1 MSKPTVHIVVYS
13 GFVEEAFADFDVD
26 VVVYDLDCQDP
37 EQKELLK
44 QEIEKA
50 KVGCRPI
57 DIM

>member
-26 VVVYDLDCQDP
+26 VVVYDLDCPDP
-37 EQKELLK
+37 EQKKLIK

-50 KVGCRPI
+50 KASCKEVE
-57 DIM
+57 IM